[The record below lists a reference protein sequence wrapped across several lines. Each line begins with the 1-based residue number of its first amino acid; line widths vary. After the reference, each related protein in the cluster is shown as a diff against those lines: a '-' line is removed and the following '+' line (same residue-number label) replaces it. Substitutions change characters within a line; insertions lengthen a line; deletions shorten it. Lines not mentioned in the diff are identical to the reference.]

1 MAPTRK
7 SNDADLCVARRRRMR
22 PRMRTDITFTS
33 EGATCRG
40 WLYLPDG
47 RAAADRVPAVVMAHG
62 FSAVKEMRLDRFAE
76 AFAAAGLASI
86 VFDYRGLGASDGEPR
101 QDLDPYAQLRDYRNA
116 ISCARR
122 RPEIDPD
129 RIGVWGSSYSGGHAL
144 MLGAWDRRL
153 RAVVAQVPLID
164 AWEWMTR
171 ALGPAMRD
179 AFVAETIAERE
190 RIYDGV
196 APAMVPVVGAP
207 DAALGT
213 PDAAEWFEKVK
224 PLAPTWR
231 NEVTARSWERIFEY
245 SPLRWID
252 RITPTPLLIV
262 AAEQDVLCPIDLVRE
277 AFGRAGDPKELVVL
291 PVGHFDPY
299 EAPCFAA
306 ASRAAADW
314 FTTHLA
320 G

>member
-1 MAPTRK
+1 MAPARK
-7 SNDADLCVARRRRMR
+7 RRLVRRTAAAYA
-22 PRMRTDITFTS
+22 PSMRTDITFAS
-33 EGATCRG
+33 EGTTCRG
-40 WLYLPDG
+40 WLYVPEG
-47 RAAADRVPAVVMAHG
+47 RAADARVPAVVMAHG
-62 FSAVKEMRLDRFAE
+62 FSAVKEMRLDRFAD
-76 AFAAAGLASI
+76 AFAAAGLASV

-101 QDLDPYAQLRDYRNA
+101 QDLDPHAQLRDYRNA
-116 ISCARR
+116 ISFARR

-179 AFVAETIAERE
+179 AVVAETISERE
-190 RIYDGV
+190 RLYDGS
-196 APAMVPVVGAP
+196 PPTMVPVVGDAG
-207 DAALGT
+207 AALAT
-213 PDAAEWFEKVK
+213 PDAAAWFEKMA

-231 NEVTARSWERIFEY
+231 NTVTARSWERILEY

-252 RITPTPLLIV
+252 RIAPTPLLIV
-262 AAEQDVLCPIDLVRE
+262 AAEHDVICPIDLVRE
-277 AFGRAGDPKELVVL
+277 AVARAGEPKRLVVL

-299 EAPCFAA
+299 EAPCFAE
-306 ASRAAADW
+306 ASRAAAEW
-314 FTTHLA
+314 FAAHL
-320 G
+320 GR

>member
-1 MAPTRK
+1 MTPTRK
-7 SNDADLCVARRRRMR
+7 PNDRLVRRTAAAYA
-22 PRMRTDITFTS
+22 PPMRTDITFAS
-33 EGATCRG
+33 EGTTCRG
-40 WLYLPDG
+40 WLYLPDD
-47 RAAADRVPAVVMAHG
+47 RATADRVPAVVMAHG

-76 AFAAAGLASI
+76 VFAAAGLASV

-116 ISCARR
+116 ISFARR
-122 RPEIDPD
+122 RPEIDAD

-179 AFVAETIAERE
+179 AFVGETIAERE
-190 RIYDGV
+190 RLYDGA
-196 APAMVPVVGAP
+196 APRMVPVVGAP

-213 PDAAEWFEKVK
+213 PDAAEWFEKMAA
-224 PLAPTWR
+224 LAPTWR

-252 RITPTPLLIV
+252 RIAPTPLLVV
-262 AAEQDVLCPIDLVRE
+262 AAEQDVICPIDLVRE
-277 AFGRAGDPKELVVL
+277 AFARAGDPKKLVVL

-299 EAPCFAA
+299 EAPCFAD

-314 FTTHLA
+314 FATHLA